1 MFVLYLVI
9 YFPVKT
15 KQQDWRRFLGLFL
28 FTSTFVG
35 TIVLTQLASYRR
47 RQLMKQTIWGNIGTE
62 HGVEALLSTGWKF
75 KDSTLMEVY
84 NKTGMGYRDDD
95 SMLLGGY
102 EQTHTAAGGTNS
114 SGDEGGGGNVSS
126 QPETSFGI
134 GGEITFT
141 QDGSL
146 STPEHPSNS

>member
-1 MFVLYLVI
+1 LSET
-9 YFPVKT
+9 KK
-15 KQQDWRRFLGLFL
+15 KQQDWRRFLGLFV
-28 FTSTFVG
+28 FTITLIG
-35 TIVLTQLASYRR
+35 TMVLTQLASYRR

-62 HGVEALLSTGWKF
+62 QGLEALLSTGWKF

-102 EQTHTAAGGTNS
+102 EQTHTTAVGGGTS
-114 SGDEGGGGNVSS
+114 SGDEGGNIS
-126 QPETSFGI
+126 QPETLYGI
-134 GGEITFT
+134 GGEITIT

-146 STPEHPSNS
+146 STPEYPSDRNS